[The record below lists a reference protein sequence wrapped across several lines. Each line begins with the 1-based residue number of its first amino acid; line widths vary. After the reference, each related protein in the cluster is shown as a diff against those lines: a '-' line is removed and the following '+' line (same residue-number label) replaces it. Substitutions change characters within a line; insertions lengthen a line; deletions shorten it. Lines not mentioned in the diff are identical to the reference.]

1 MLMQKDSWAIDYQ
14 ATLNTLEVAQE
25 MGASH
30 FVLLSAICVQK
41 PLLEFQHAKL
51 KFEEALQSAQGI
63 TYSIV
68 RPTAFF
74 KSLAGQVR
82 PAMLLAEAL
91 PGCFWAYRLV
101 LLVHSCCHI
110 GVAEYA

>member
-1 MLMQKDSWAIDYQ
+1 MTQLCACVQKDSWAIDYQ

-25 MGASH
+25 MSASH

-63 TYSIV
+63 THSIV

-74 KSLAGQVR
+74 KSLAGQV
-82 PAMLLAEAL
+82 PI
-91 PGCFWAYRLV
+91 V
-101 LLVHSCCHI
+101 LLLHPYGHPCGH
-110 GVAEYA
+110 

>member
-1 MLMQKDSWAIDYQ
+1 MQKDSWAIDYQ

-25 MGASH
+25 TGASH

-51 KFEEALQSAQGI
+51 KFEEALQSAEGI
-63 TYSIV
+63 THSIV

-74 KSLAGQVR
+74 KSLAGQVILCR
-82 PAMLLAEAL
+82 KAL
-91 PGCFWAYRLV
+91 VKHLHSVQVCILSGDASYMQHCHDVV
-101 LLVHSCCHI
+101 LQLC
-110 GVAEYA
+110 

>member
-1 MLMQKDSWAIDYQ
+1 MQKDSWAIDYQ
-14 ATLNTLEVAQE
+14 ATLNCLEVAQE
-25 MGASH
+25 QGTSH

-51 KFEEALQSAQGI
+51 KFEETLKASQGL

-74 KSLAGQVR
+74 KSLAGQVSIN
-82 PAMLLAEAL
+82 
-91 PGCFWAYRLV
+91 CFACGEL
-101 LLVHSCCHI
+101 
-110 GVAEYA
+110 